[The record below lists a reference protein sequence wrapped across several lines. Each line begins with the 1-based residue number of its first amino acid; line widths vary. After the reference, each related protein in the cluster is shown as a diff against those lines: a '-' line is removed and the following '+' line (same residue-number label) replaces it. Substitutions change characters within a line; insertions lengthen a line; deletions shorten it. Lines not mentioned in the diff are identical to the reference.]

1 MTEKEKIK
9 LREFK
14 AKYISLIYN
23 NAKNEREK
31 ELASMLIVKLHNL
44 RCYTLSDLAF
54 TLYLIIDK
62 ESSVSEEFKEVCR
75 KALNDILNIFQFI
88 LC

>member
-1 MTEKEKIK
+1 MK

-14 AKYISLIYN
+14 TKYISLIYN
-23 NAKNEREK
+23 NAKNDREK

-54 TLYLIIDK
+54 TLYLIVDK
-62 ESSVSEEFKEVCR
+62 ESSVSDAFKEVCR
-75 KALNDILNIFQFI
+75 KALSDIINIE
-88 LC
+88 CEAGD